1 MLEIIKADLYR
12 YRPFKYSLSNLI
24 IGFRSQG
31 FRYMFFKRLK
41 DHYGKK
47 TIVGIIAKI
56 FLRNFT
62 YKYGFQIGGNIGEGF
77 YIGHF
82 GTIIVNDE
90 VSIGKNCNIA
100 PGVTIGVTRRGTK
113 KGVPKLGDYVWIGTN
128 AIIVGKIEIG
138 NNVMIAPG
146 AFVNFDVPCNSIV
159 IGNPGRIISKENATL
174 GYINN
179 ILNEN

>member
-56 FLRNFT
+56 FKKFSTWPLLS
-62 YKYGFQIGGNIGEGF
+62 K
-77 YIGHF
+77 
-82 GTIIVNDE
+82 
-90 VSIGKNCNIA
+90 VSG
-100 PGVTIGVTRRGTK
+100 
-113 KGVPKLGDYVWIGTN
+113 
-128 AIIVGKIEIG
+128 
-138 NNVMIAPG
+138 M
-146 AFVNFDVPCNSIV
+146 F
-159 IGNPGRIISKENATL
+159 
-174 GYINN
+174 
-179 ILNEN
+179 

>member
-1 MLEIIKADLYR
+1 M
-12 YRPFKYSLSNLI
+12 
-24 IGFRSQG
+24 
-31 FRYMFFKRLK
+31 
-41 DHYGKK
+41 
-47 TIVGIIAKI
+47 
-56 FLRNFT
+56 
-62 YKYGFQIGGNIGEGF
+62 
-77 YIGHF
+77 
-82 GTIIVNDE
+82 
-90 VSIGKNCNIA
+90 
-100 PGVTIGVTRRGTK
+100 
-113 KGVPKLGDYVWIGTN
+113 PKLGDYVWIGTN